1 LPPLL
6 APPILCSR
14 RHTLGFAWCRS
25 GTNPSV
31 IDRRIPV
38 RSLAVDPPVG
48 SLPHLHQVNS
58 RIPGENQASR
68 FPLSIDC
75 VPFGSLFISLSLS
88 LGFLIEKRGFFWVN
102 LQLLV
107 PLLVFSSRSLAIVT
121 IVFLCLMKF
130 KSCSF

>member
-1 LPPLL
+1 M
-6 APPILCSR
+6 
-14 RHTLGFAWCRS
+14 
-25 GTNPSV
+25 

-58 RIPGENQASR
+58 RIPGENQATR

-88 LGFLIEKRGFFWVN
+88 LARVFDRKAWV
-102 LQLLV
+102 LLGKSAAFGPSSGLLV
-107 PLLVFSSRSLAIVT
+107 PVFGDRNYCLSLLDEV
-121 IVFLCLMKF
+121 
-130 KSCSF
+130 